1 LVRFASKSSKLILA
15 AGLVTFAAHVAAA
28 DLSLRLSGNLVG
40 FVLDDQGV
48 PQIAAN
54 ILLFDRF
61 GKLIQKAASAADGH
75 FAFSNLPADVY
86 SIRVSSLD
94 YLPARLDSIAV
105 RPGLD
110 SLLEIHLATL
120 LSSVQLSYSIPR
132 GAMSKDWKWVL
143 RSSPATRLITRF
155 RPEDVSMSQDT
166 ERGTRVF
173 SGTHA
178 MLSLSGGDT
187 NVIDPDAGGDLGT
200 GFALSTNILQK
211 NQLEVGGSLAQNG
224 GLMPAAM
231 GLCAIYSRNDGSL
244 GGSLSPE
251 VTFNVTQLGVVA
263 GPGFSPAP
271 GLTGSSIPAVRTMS
285 LSVYQAMDLGG
296 LLHVEYG
303 VTGESVEYL
312 DHTMR
317 ISPFA
322 RVTTSLG
329 ELGEIVASYS
339 DGARPDELRAHQQQ
353 TDGSGQAQPAE
364 EQLADAVNTL
374 SRLPQ
379 LSYRDG
385 RLQMQ
390 RTESYELGYRKSV
403 KSRTYAIS
411 GFSESVSNGR
421 VDVAGNTSLLDS
433 GDLMSEGTSQTS
445 VYNIGRFKR
454 TGVIASVDQH
464 VRKSV
469 NLSFAYGRM
478 GGLSTTG
485 GASASSDLGGF
496 LQLQQQSH
504 NVANAALNMKA
515 PKTSTKIST
524 NYGWMDGNAIIPRHV
539 FTTQNTS
546 ISPGFNVMVKQP
558 LPSLFGMPGHLELS
572 ADLRNLL
579 AQGYLPVDGGGA
591 RSLLVVQSPRAIRGG
606 LNFIF

>member
-1 LVRFASKSSKLILA
+1 LVGFASKFATLILA
-15 AGLVTFAAHVAAA
+15 AGLGTVAVHADAA
-28 DLSLRLSGNLVG
+28 DLSFQLSGNLIGSVI
-40 FVLDDQGV
+40 DDQGV
-48 PQIAAN
+48 PQIAAT

-61 GKLIQKAASAADGH
+61 GKLIQKAASAPDGH
-75 FAFSNLPADVY
+75 FTFSNLPADLY

-110 SLLEIHLATL
+110 SLLEIHLTTL
-120 LSSVQLSYSIPR
+120 VSSAQLSYSLPR
-132 GAMSKDWKWVL
+132 GGMSKDWKWVL
-143 RSSPATRLITRF
+143 RSSPATRPITRF
-155 RPEDVSMSQDT
+155 QPEDVSISPDT
-166 ERGTRVF
+166 ERSPRVF
-173 SGTHA
+173 SETHA
-178 MLSLSGGDT
+178 LLSLSGGDT
-187 NVIDPDAGGDLGT
+187 NIIDPDAGGDLGT

-211 NQLEVGGSLAQNG
+211 NQLQVGGSLAQNLG
-224 GLMPAAM
+224 VVPAAM

-244 GGSLSPE
+244 AGSLSPE
-251 VTFNVTQLGVVA
+251 VTFTVSQLGLVT
-263 GPGFSPAP
+263 GPGFSNTP
-271 GLTGSSIPAVRTMS
+271 GLTGSSMPSIHTMS

-296 LLHVEYG
+296 LLRLEYG
-303 VTGESVEYL
+303 VTGESVDYL
-312 DHTMR
+312 AHTAR
-317 ISPFA
+317 ISPFV
-322 RVTTSLG
+322 RVTSPLG
-329 ELGEIVASYS
+329 KFGEIIASYS

-353 TDGSGQAQPAE
+353 DDSGLTQTSE

-379 LSYRDG
+379 LSYRNG
-385 RLQMQ
+385 EIELQ
-390 RTESYELGYRKSV
+390 RTQSYELGYQKAS

-421 VDVAGNTSLLDS
+421 VDVAGNTALLDS
-433 GDLMSEGTSQTS
+433 GNLMSDGTSETS
-445 VYNIGRFKR
+445 VYNIGGFKR
-454 TGVIASVDQH
+454 TGVIASVNQQLD
-464 VRKSV
+464 KS
-469 NLSFAYGRM
+469 LSLAFAYGRM

-485 GASASSDLGGF
+485 GTLASAGSDGF
-496 LQLQQQSH
+496 LQQQSH
-504 NVANAALNMKA
+504 NVANAALNLKA
-515 PKTSTKIST
+515 PKTSTKFSA

-546 ISPGFNVMVKQP
+546 ISPGFNVSVKQP

-579 AQGYLPVDGGGA
+579 AQGYLPVNDGGG